1 MKKLLY
7 LLLLLPLGLFSSCDD
22 DNDMPDVTM
31 NVSMSNVVQ
40 YDGITYVV
48 AGDTIK
54 VNSVTVKPVTGGNAA
69 IAGGVTYIWDV
80 YTNEMSVGYSPVAP
94 YGIDVPTAT
103 VGVGNH
109 LLDLRMAIVQVD
121 KSVANA
127 FISYPIKVVASADDI
142 PDPAPEKGTYT
153 ASATA
158 HTTK

>member
-48 AGDTIK
+48 AGDVIK
-54 VNSVTVKPVTGGNAA
+54 VNGVTVKPVTGGNAA

-80 YTNEMSVGYSPVAP
+80 
-94 YGIDVPTAT
+94 
-103 VGVGNH
+103 
-109 LLDLRMAIVQVD
+109 
-121 KSVANA
+121 
-127 FISYPIKVVASADDI
+127 
-142 PDPAPEKGTYT
+142 
-153 ASATA
+153 
-158 HTTK
+158 